1 MHRKD
6 MIQMIVVIIAIV
18 GVYFLATTYII
29 PEPKPKQGNQ
39 SAYASNAPD
48 NKPDTDEPP
57 PVIKDDT
64 PSTKVKPTPTAK
76 DVAYGFKPIDKDQA
90 KVHAL
95 SNKFMTAYI
104 SERGAVMQSL
114 VYINEAG
121 ETVYY
126 HTPDN
131 PIDEPSKPLELIPD
145 LDASPDLHS
154 LALVLDQND
163 DWRNTSRW
171 ELVKDAPKPETG
183 KSLTFRFPPSS
194 GFEHSAESDG
204 TVIFKTIHLL
214 PDTYR
219 FDLNVR
225 IENQGSKAVEK
236 VVGLWGPVGM
246 TNDAM
251 RNSTEHSR
259 IAMYGSTD
267 SKRFVQFEDW
277 ATLRE
282 IQEEI
287 DDLNADLEEEGRATH
302 EWMDARTFDDVTS
315 EDRYLTV
322 HGFRAQYFLAFIAAD
337 PDNRDE
343 RWSGRVLPINSNHAA
358 VSLIAPKFTVKPG
371 NENAQVVNMRFY
383 AGPRD
388 KEILRE
394 AWDAK
399 PPGDEEIKNQWI
411 ELATSGFFDVI
422 AAPLIWLLGLL
433 TDAVGAGFAIIL
445 LTLIVRFSLA
455 PLSYRGQK
463 SMAVYTQKM
472 KVVKPKLDAIREKYE
487 GKKGQEAQLKMLTET
502 RAAMKENN
510 VGMLPIGGCLPMLI
524 QLPIF
529 IGLYRAFGN
538 AFFLRQAEFL
548 WIHDLSL
555 PDATVPLSG
564 YVGEG
569 FFSFLAHNGWLTFN
583 ILPMLWIVLSVLQFK
598 LQPKSD
604 DPQQA
609 AMQRNMA
616 FIFPL
621 MGLFFYGFA
630 AGFSFYF
637 IISSIYSI
645 SESKLIKRN
654 LIKAGIMP
662 DPKKKPKVEEDDKPD
677 YHGAG

>member
-6 MIQMIVVIIAIV
+6 MIQMIVVIIMIV
-18 GVYFLATTYII
+18 AAFFLAQAYLF
-29 PEPKPKQGNQ
+29 PDSPAPVPNQGNQ
-39 SAYASNAPD
+39 PTNAPPS
-48 NKPDTDEPP
+48 NQPP

-64 PSTKVKPTPTAK
+64 PSTEVKPEPTAK
-76 DVAYGFKPIDKDQA
+76 DAAYGFKPIAKESA

-104 SERGAVMQSL
+104 TERGAVMQSL
-114 VYINEAG
+114 VYINDKG
-121 ETVYY
+121 EPIYD

-131 PIDEPSKPLELIPD
+131 PRDEPKKPLELIPD
-145 LDASPDLHS
+145 LEASPDLHS
-154 LALVLDQND
+154 LALVLDGND
-163 DWRNTSRW
+163 HWRNISRW
-171 ELVKDAPKPETG
+171 ELVKDAPQPEIG

-194 GFEHSAESDG
+194 GFEHSTESDG
-204 TVIFKTIHLL
+204 TVIFKTITLL

-219 FDLNVR
+219 FDLTVR
-225 IENQGSKAVEK
+225 IENLGSKAVEK

-251 RNSTEHSR
+251 RNSAEHSR
-259 IAMYGSTD
+259 IALYGSTD

-282 IQEEI
+282 IKEEI
-287 DDLNADLEEEGRATH
+287 ADLNEELAEQGRATH
-302 EWMDARTFDDVTS
+302 DWIDARTFDDITS

-322 HGFRAQYFLAFIAAD
+322 HGFRTQYFLAFIAAD
-337 PDNRDE
+337 PDNRDQ
-343 RWSGRVLPINSNHAA
+343 RWSGRVLPINDYHAA
-358 VSLIAPKFTVKPG
+358 ASLIAPKFTVTPG
-371 NENAQVVNMRFY
+371 AANGQEVRMRFY
-383 AGPRD
+383 AGPRE

-394 AWDAK
+394 AWLAN
-399 PPGDEEIKNQWI
+399 PPADEEIKNQWI

-433 TDAVGAGFAIIL
+433 TDLVGAGLAIIL
-445 LTLIVRFSLA
+445 LTLIVRFGLA

-502 RAAMKENN
+502 RAAMKEHN
-510 VGMLPIGGCLPMLI
+510 VGMLPLGGCLPMLI

-555 PDATVPLSG
+555 PDATIPG
-564 YVGEG
+564 EFFVGEG
-569 FFSFLAHNGWLTFN
+569 FFGFLAHNGWLTIN
-583 ILPMLWIVLSVLQFK
+583 LLPMLWIVLSVLQFK
-598 LQPKSD
+598 LQPKPD

-637 IISSIYSI
+637 IISSVYSI
-645 SESKLIKRN
+645 CESKLIKRN
-654 LIKAGIMP
+654 LIKAGITP
-662 DPKKKPKVEEDDKPD
+662 DPKKKPKVEEDSKPD
-677 YHGAG
+677 YHGTS

>member
-6 MIQMIVVIIAIV
+6 MVQMIVVIIVIV
-18 GVYFLATTYII
+18 AAFFLAQTFLFST
-29 PEPKPKQGNQ
+29 PDAPPQQANQPANEPP
-39 SAYASNAPD
+39 A
-48 NKPDTDEPP
+48 NKPA
-57 PVIKDDT
+57 PVIKDGT
-64 PSTKVKPTPTAK
+64 PSTEVKPTPTQKEAG
-76 DVAYGFKPIDKDQA
+76 YGFVPIEKAQA

-95 SNKFMTAYI
+95 SNEFLTAYV
-104 SERGAVMQSL
+104 SERGAVIQSL
-114 VYINEAG
+114 VYVNEAG
-121 ETVYY
+121 ETVYR

-131 PIDEPSKPLELIPD
+131 PIDPPARPLELIPD
-145 LDASPDLHS
+145 LEASPDLHS
-154 LALVLDQND
+154 LALVLDDND
-163 DWRNTSRW
+163 KWRNISRW
-171 ELVKDAPKPETG
+171 ELVTDAKQPESG
-183 KSLTFRFPPSS
+183 KSLTFRFPPST

-214 PDTYR
+214 PGTYR
-219 FDLNVR
+219 FDLTVR
-225 IENQGSKAVEK
+225 IENRGDTPTEK

-251 RNSTEHSR
+251 RNSAEHSR
-259 IAMYGSTD
+259 IALYGSTE
-267 SKRFVQFEDW
+267 SKRFVQFED
-277 ATLRE
+277 APNLRAIKEE
-282 IQEEI
+282 IQ
-287 DDLNADLEEEGRATH
+287 DLNEDLTEEGRATH
-302 EWMDARTFDDVTS
+302 DWIDARTLDDITS

-322 HGFRAQYFLAFIAAD
+322 HGFRTQYFLAFIAAD
-337 PDNRDE
+337 PDNRDQ
-343 RWSGRVLPINSNHAA
+343 RWSGNILPINEQHAA
-358 VSLIAPKFTVKPG
+358 VSLVAPKFTVTPG
-371 NENAQVVNMRFY
+371 ADNAQEVRMRFY

-388 KEILRE
+388 KEVLKT
-394 AWDAK
+394 AWLAV
-399 PPGDEEIKNQWI
+399 PPADEEIKNQWI

-433 TDAVGAGFAIIL
+433 TDLVGAGFAIIL

-472 KVVKPKLDAIREKYE
+472 KVVKPKLDAIREKYD

-502 RAAMKENN
+502 RAAMKEQN
-510 VGMLPIGGCLPMLI
+510 VGMLPLGGCLPMFI

-555 PDATVPLSG
+555 PDATIPASY

-569 FFSFLAHNGWLTFN
+569 FLSFLAHNGWMTFN

-598 LQPKSD
+598 LQPKSE

-645 SESKLIKRN
+645 AESKLIKRN
-654 LIKAGIMP
+654 LVKAGITP
-662 DPKKKPKVEEDDKPD
+662 DPKKKPKVEEDSKPD